1 MKITTE
7 IPLTLQISYE
17 NDNLG
22 NGQEFTTIN
31 TIKIVYDEEA
41 QQTIGYFSLEIVDDK
56 EEFFLLKNWL
66 DEQINP
72 FNA

>member
-31 TIKIVYDEEA
+31 TIKIVYDEETP
-41 QQTIGYFSLEIVDDK
+41 QTIGYFSLEIVDDK